1 MVAVAWLTAT
11 VFFLIT
17 YWSPCLPLPPKEQLV
32 YFEASGEDQDFY
44 AGISGAD
51 SRGLRNFP
59 QLWCVR
65 LRSSAC
71 FHILGFL
78 GFWAYSPWGRPT
90 PQEAASLMAWLPL
103 ETSP

>member
-1 MVAVAWLTAT
+1 MAWLTAT

-32 YFEASGEDQDFY
+32 FFEASGEDQDFY

-65 LRSSAC
+65 HRSSAAQS
-71 FHILGFL
+71 
-78 GFWAYSPWGRPT
+78 WAVPPPPG
-90 PQEAASLMAWLPL
+90 SLFDDV
-103 ETSP
+103 